1 MDVFKGLTWFTKD
14 SKFINKLLILSG
26 LALSCILILP
36 VFFVAPF
43 FLGYLIDTI
52 RSVQDSEYELP
63 ELKYMEQFKKGVFY
77 MIFVIIFF
85 VVFGVIEFIIEKITG
100 GLLYKTV
107 RTSYTNSSYSF
118 SANYTVI
125 GFVWNILKSI
135 LVIYA
140 QVIYAKTN
148 TFASL
153 FNLGNYRVMVQNN
166 GVKPI
171 LIQFIFPFVAM
182 PVLLVGALALVVGM
196 VPAAI
201 VCSFMYAGLFGQLKT
216 DGVKGLVVAFAV

>member
-100 GLLYKTV
+100 GLLY
-107 RTSYTNSSYSF
+107 NSYSF